1 MANIAKEL
9 TYWDYGQPLYWDN
22 LSTGTMYGALLFGY
36 LSRSLELSQNNYFPP
51 LMTMGL
57 AHRDCNDII

>member
-9 TYWDYGQPLYWDN
+9 TYWDYGQPLYWDYVRG
-22 LSTGTMYGALLFGY
+22 SPGY